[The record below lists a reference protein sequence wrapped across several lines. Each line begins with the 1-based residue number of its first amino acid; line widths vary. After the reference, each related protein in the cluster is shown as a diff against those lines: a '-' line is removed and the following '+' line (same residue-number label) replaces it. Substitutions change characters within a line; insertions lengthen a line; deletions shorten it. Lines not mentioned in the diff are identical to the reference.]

1 VSSTDQK
8 GKTMALT
15 KNRKAALAKI
25 DRDRLYPPSA
35 ALQLVKDTAST
46 KFDPTVDI
54 AVRLGVD
61 PRKADQMVRGTVSL
75 PHGTGKVARV
85 LVFATG
91 ERAEAARAAG
101 ADYVGEDDLIER
113 IQGGWTDF
121 DAVVATPELMG
132 KVGRLGR
139 VLGPRGLMPN
149 PRTGT
154 VTADVAKAVSDIKGG
169 RIEFRV
175 DRHANVHF
183 VLGKA
188 SFTQQQLLQNYNAAL
203 DEIVRLKPASA
214 RGRYVRKV
222 TVSATMGPGIPVD
235 TTLVGDDAE
244 ASD

>member
-1 VSSTDQK
+1 
-8 GKTMALT
+8 MALT

-25 DRDRLYPPSA
+25 DRDTLYPPSVA
-35 ALQLVKDTAST
+35 MQLVKDTATT

-101 ADYVGEDDLIER
+101 ADHVGEDDLIER

-132 KVGRLGR
+132 KVGRLTR
-139 VLGPRGLMPN
+139 EQVREIATTKQPDLNANDVEAAMKIVE
-149 PRTGT
+149 GT
-154 VTADVAKAVSDIKGG
+154 ARSMGVTIS
-169 RIEFRV
+169 
-175 DRHANVHF
+175 
-183 VLGKA
+183 
-188 SFTQQQLLQNYNAAL
+188 
-203 DEIVRLKPASA
+203 
-214 RGRYVRKV
+214 
-222 TVSATMGPGIPVD
+222 
-235 TTLVGDDAE
+235 
-244 ASD
+244 